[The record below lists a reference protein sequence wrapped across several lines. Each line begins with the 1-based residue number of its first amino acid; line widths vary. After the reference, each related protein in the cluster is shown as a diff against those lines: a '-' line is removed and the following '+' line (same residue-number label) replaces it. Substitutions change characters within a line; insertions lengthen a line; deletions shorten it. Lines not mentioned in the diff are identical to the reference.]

1 MNSTLKKIGP
11 SQIEVFVELVK
22 EDLDKYV
29 AAAENELSK
38 DIEMDGFRK
47 GKVPKDIL
55 RDKLG
60 AEKILESAM
69 QVAIKSSLAEI
80 VKEQKLDVLDTSDF
94 KINENTPKKLTYQV
108 SLTVFPE
115 VKLGDFSSLK
125 LKPKEVI
132 VSKKEIDDTLE
143 TVKASRANLLEK
155 SGPAETGDRVEV
167 DFEVSMG
174 DKILEDGVSKNHPL
188 IIGGKNFM
196 PGFEENLVGM
206 KKSEEKKFSL
216 KAPEDYFKKDIAG
229 QKLDFTVKLNDVK
242 SVQMPELND
251 DFAKNVGRFDNL
263 KQLLDN
269 IEEGIRQEKVRGER
283 QRARL
288 EILGHIIKVSQ
299 IEIPK
304 VMVDR
309 QLDVMVQ
316 SFDENLHKNGLEIGP
331 YLAHLGKTQ
340 DDLKRDWEKEAEKQV
355 KITLVLHKIAKDRN
369 IAVSPEELEK
379 QTNIIVQEMILR
391 EGVDIKNL
399 NIEAIREGIAASI
412 LNEKTLQSLEQ
423 SCSA

>member
-11 SQIEVFVELVK
+11 GQVEVFVELVK

-29 AAAENELSK
+29 AAAENELSES
-38 DIEMDGFRK
+38 IEMDGFRK

-60 AEKILESAM
+60 VEKILESAM

-108 SLTVFPE
+108 LLTVFPE
-115 VKLGDFSSLK
+115 VKLGDFSDLK
-125 LKPKEVI
+125 LKPREAI
-132 VSKKEIDDTLE
+132 VSQKDIDDTLE
-143 TVKASRANLLEK
+143 TIKASRANLLGK

-167 DFEVSMG
+167 DFEVSM
-174 DKILEDGVSKNHPL
+174 DSKILEGGVSKNHPL

-206 KKSEEKKFSL
+206 NKGEEKKFSL
-216 KAPEDYFKKDIAG
+216 IAPKDYFKKDIAG
-229 QKLDFTVKLNDVK
+229 HKLDFIVKLNDIK

-263 KQLLDN
+263 KQLLGN
-269 IEEGIRQEKVRGER
+269 IEEGIKQEKIQKEK
-283 QRARL
+283 QRVRL
-288 EILGHIIKVSQ
+288 EILGHIIKISQ

-304 VMVDR
+304 IMIDR
-309 QLDVMVQ
+309 QLDIMIQ
-316 SFDENLHKNGLEIGP
+316 SFDENLHKNGLEMGP

-340 DDLKRDWEKEAEKQV
+340 DDLKKDWEKEAEKQV
-355 KITLVLHKIAKDRN
+355 KITLILHKIAKDRN

-379 QTNIIVQEMILR
+379 QTNIIIQEMILR
-391 EGVDIKNL
+391 EGVDIKNI
-399 NIEAIREGIAASI
+399 NIEAIRESIALSA
-412 LNEKTLQSLEQ
+412 LNEKTLQFLEQ